1 MNKINEQFD
10 ELDLK
15 VDRLRQKIKTSKVIC
30 KNNTDGNSEIVFA
43 HNVYG
48 ANKVLSYEIIVLG
61 KNPTNIVVKLDD
73 VVINSTLGLV
83 GSGEILLKSQKLY
96 SLAVICSGEEML
108 AAKLRLEAADL
119 RII

>member
-1 MNKINEQFD
+1 MNRYNEQFD

-15 VDRLRQKIKTSKVIC
+15 VSRLKQKIRTSKVIC
-30 KNNTDGNSEIVFA
+30 KNNTENKNEIVFA

-48 ANKVLSYEIIVLG
+48 TNKVLSYEITVLG

-83 GSGEILLKSQKLY
+83 HSGEVLLKAQKLY

-119 RII
+119 RFI